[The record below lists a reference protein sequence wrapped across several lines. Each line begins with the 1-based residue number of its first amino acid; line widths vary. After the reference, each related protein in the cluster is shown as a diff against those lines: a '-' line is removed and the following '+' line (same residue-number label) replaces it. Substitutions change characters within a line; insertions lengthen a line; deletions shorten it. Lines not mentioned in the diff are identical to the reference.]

1 METGPAETGPAE
13 RVSDATS
20 GDAPAG
26 KESLVDRFGEID
38 IYLFDQLLR
47 GRITPQMRILDA
59 ACGRGRNL
67 VHLMRSGAEIFGIDT
82 NPVDIDEVRS
92 LAARLAPELPADNFR
107 VERIQELS
115 FPSDS
120 FDAVICCAVLHF
132 ADDET
137 DFEAMLGELWRIL
150 RPGGIFFSRLA
161 STIGIE
167 ERVRHI
173 EGRWHVL
180 PDGTDRF
187 LVDEDYLLDITDRLG
202 ATLLDPIKTT
212 NVQGLR
218 CMTTW
223 CLKKASGPVD
233 GQRG

>member
-1 METGPAETGPAE
+1 MSDDPADPPGVGT
-13 RVSDATS
+13 
-20 GDAPAG
+20 
-26 KESLVDRFGEID
+26 LVDRMGEID

-47 GRITPQMRILDA
+47 GRITPEMRVLDA

-67 VHLMRSGAEIFGIDT
+67 VYLMRSGAEVFGVDT
-82 NPVDIDEVRS
+82 NPVDIDEVRT
-92 LAARLAPELPADNFR
+92 LAARIAPELPLDNFR

-115 FPSDS
+115 FDSES
-120 FDAVICCAVLHF
+120 FDAVICSAVLHF
-132 ADDET
+132 AADED
-137 DFEAMLGELWRIL
+137 DFEAMLRQLWRVL
-150 RPGGIFFSRLA
+150 KPGGIFFSRLA

-167 ERVRHI
+167 DRVRHI

-187 LVDEDYLLDITDRLG
+187 LVDEDYLLGLTDRLS

-212 NVQGLR
+212 NVQGRR

-223 CLKKASGPVD
+223 CLRKSPLPAD
-233 GQRG
+233 E

>member
-1 METGPAETGPAE
+1 MSSGPPGGATGDG
-13 RVSDATS
+13 
-20 GDAPAG
+20 
-26 KESLVDRFGEID
+26 ESLADRFGEID

-47 GRITPQMRILDA
+47 RRITPKMRVLDA

-67 VHLMRSGAEIFGIDT
+67 VHLMRAGAEVFGLDT
-82 NPVDIDEVRS
+82 NPVDIDQVRS

-115 FPSDS
+115 FERES

-132 ADDET
+132 AADEA
-137 DFEAMLGELWRIL
+137 DFEAMLGQLWQVL

-161 STIGIE
+161 SAIGIE
-167 ERVRHI
+167 DRIQHI
-173 EGRWHVL
+173 EGRWYVL

-187 LVDEDYLLDITDRLG
+187 LVDEDYLLGLTERLG

-223 CLKKASGPVD
+223 CLKKTSGPAD
-233 GQRG
+233 G